1 MDSFLDGVNVE
12 RLAALIAR
20 QAEQAQFLVVS
31 HRRPMIGASTRTIGV
46 TQARGAHPGG
56 GPAGCGL
63 TGRGLLLA
71 SKWRKSLRQRPAVEF
86 VVVFNDPLAN
96 VPSVASG

>member
-1 MDSFLDGVNVE
+1 MVRSRSPHSAFFSLCSASAHHRSFYALDEVDSFLDGVNVE

-46 TQARGAHPGG
+46 TQARGAHTQVV
-56 GPAGCGL
+56 GL
-63 TGRGLLLA
+63 PDA
-71 SKWRKSLRQRPAVEF
+71 A
-86 VVVFNDPLAN
+86 
-96 VPSVASG
+96 